1 MNTNEATQTGAA
13 AVADQEAPRAD
24 VPKDKK
30 PASKK
35 ASKAAKKSAKPAP
48 KKDANP
54 PRKRPPKKEA
64 KPTSKK
70 ASKAKDAPARVPRE
84 FSKKQIVLDMLRRK
98 DGATLAQ
105 IAEATAWQTHSIR
118 GFISTVTKKMDLP
131 IASLKNAAGDRFYRI
146 EK

>member
-1 MNTNEATQTGAA
+1 MNTNEANTETA
-13 AVADQEAPRAD
+13 AVADQEAPKVDA
-24 VPKDKK
+24 PKDKR

-35 ASKAAKKSAKPAP
+35 AHKAAKKSATSTP
-48 KKDANP
+48 KKDAKP
-54 PRKRPPKKEA
+54 AAKKEA
-64 KPTSKK
+64 KPASKK
-70 ASKAKDAPARVPRE
+70 VSKAKAEARVPRE

-105 IAEATAWQTHSIR
+105 IAEATDWQAHSIR

-131 IASLKNAAGDRFYRI
+131 IASLKNAVGDRFYRI